1 MGKVKHALKT
11 RAKCNYFFMDAV
23 EQEVNKLYKAHFGKM
38 IASLLYSSSSIDPET
53 AEDIV
58 QDAFSS
64 ALTDWRRNG
73 IPLNTAGWIY
83 KVCRNKA
90 LNKIKKDKIVQN
102 YSEQTTHDSIEIK
115 FSESVLDDQQLK
127 LLFACAHPDLS
138 PKVQVVITL
147 KYVVNL
153 RVEAIAKI
161 LGMTIDGV
169 DKLLVRA
176 RQRIKD
182 EKILLE
188 EPHPSA
194 LQPRL
199 SIVHKIIYLIF
210 NEGYKT
216 SWGKEIVREELCE
229 EALLLNKA
237 LMDARLGNKE
247 TLALQALM
255 LFNAARFKSRFS
267 SSGEL
272 LDLENQDRTLWNS
285 DLILLGC
292 DFLTR
297 SHDEILSNY
306 HLEASIAYL
315 HCMAKTF
322 DFTDWKTI
330 AGIYAQLVRDNPNP
344 FVELNYAIALYHAG
358 QKKRAF
364 ELLNELERHPILNQ
378 YYLLNATLGK
388 FYRLEGEPIRAK
400 QYLLKA
406 HGQTNDGREKHFIIK
421 MMDSL

>member
-1 MGKVKHALKT
+1 
-11 RAKCNYFFMDAV
+11 MDIV

-38 IASLLYSSSSIDPET
+38 VASLLYSSSTIDPET

-58 QDAFSS
+58 QDTFSS
-64 ALTDWRRNG
+64 ALTDWKRNG

-83 KVCRNKA
+83 KVCKNKA
-90 LNKIKKDKIVQN
+90 LNKIKKDKIIQT
-102 YSEQTTHDSIEIK
+102 YSECTVHDSVEIK

-138 PKVQVVITL
+138 PKTQVVITL
-147 KYVVNL
+147 KYLINL

-188 EPHPSA
+188 EPLPSA
-194 LQPRL
+194 LQTRI
-199 SIVHKIIYLIF
+199 SIVHKIIYLLF

-216 SWGKEIVREELCE
+216 SWGKEIIREELCE

-237 LMDARLGNKE
+237 LIDARLGNKE
-247 TLALQALM
+247 TLALNALM
-255 LFNAARFKSRFS
+255 LFNAARLKSRFS

-272 LDLENQDRTLWNS
+272 LDLESQDRTLWNS

-292 DFLTR
+292 DSLNR
-297 SHDEILSNY
+297 SHDEILSTY
-306 HLEASIAYL
+306 HLEASIAYV

-322 DFTDWKTI
+322 ESTDWKTI
-330 AGIYAQLVRDNPNP
+330 ANLYAQLVGKNPNP
-344 FVELNYAIALYHAG
+344 FVELNYAIALYHSG
-358 QKKRAF
+358 QKQDSFKI
-364 ELLNELERHPILNQ
+364 LNELERHPLLRH
-378 YYLLNATLGK
+378 YYLLSATLGK
-388 FYRLEGEPIRAK
+388 LYHREGENIIAK
-400 QYLLKA
+400 QFLIKA
-406 HGQTNDGREKHFIIK
+406 HQQTNDSKEKDFIKKKI
-421 MMDSL
+421 DQL